1 MSNDHD
7 INTTSVS
14 VSVAI
19 GDVKNLNS
27 IDLRDRLTICY
38 CIYIEAN
45 SYSRSCQENF
55 PKLFSYRIDRVF
67 CCFIKITAEGP
78 RIILDPGE
86 TGIKKV
92 SDKQMVALQL
102 VASRIV
108 KDLGKTEIDG
118 MSLSQIQ
125 FATTLNPK
133 SVSSRLSELVK
144 SGHVLRNNTKDGVD
158 TMLFTITTSGI
169 HWLKSAL
176 SKKSS

>member
-7 INTTSVS
+7 INATSVS

-19 GDVKNLNS
+19 GDIKVQFNGSAGSVLQSVIAFISKQVPTLDLAKRISLNYS
-27 IDLRDRLTICY
+27 ATEL
-38 CIYIEAN
+38 IESFAA
-45 SYSRSCQENF
+45 
-55 PKLFSYRIDRVF
+55 
-67 CCFIKITAEGP
+67 FIKITAEGP

-102 VASRIV
+102 AASRIA

-144 SGHVLRNNTKDGVD
+144 SGHVLRNNAKDGVD

-169 HWLKSAL
+169 HWLKSML